1 MVETWKL
8 GSRERPIFNHS
19 HPTCGYDGLKVEQFR
34 PKAVSASQPGQEEW
48 PEEVKGCSTP
58 GLEHSDS
65 LLGHQ
70 GLSSLGKALGS
81 H

>member
-1 MVETWKL
+1 M
-8 GSRERPIFNHS
+8 S
-19 HPTCGYDGLKVEQFR
+19 
-34 PKAVSASQPGQEEW
+34 
-48 PEEVKGCSTP
+48 EEVKGVCSTP
-58 GLEHSDS
+58 GLERSDS